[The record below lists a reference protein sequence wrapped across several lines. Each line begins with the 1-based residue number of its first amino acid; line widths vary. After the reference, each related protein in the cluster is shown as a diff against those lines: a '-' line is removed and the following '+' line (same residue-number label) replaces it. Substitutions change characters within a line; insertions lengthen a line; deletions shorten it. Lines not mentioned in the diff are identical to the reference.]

1 MLNAGLEIEPDE
13 DEEEPVTDFRTRFGP
28 ELLMEAGVNVTAL
41 EEFDLRCGGLVLA
54 TNLTLVKLKDLAADC
69 MLQKCNFM

>member
-1 MLNAGLEIEPDE
+1 MK
-13 DEEEPVTDFRTRFGP
+13 
-28 ELLMEAGVNVTAL
+28 AGVNVTAL

-54 TNLTLVKLKDLAADC
+54 TNLTFVKLKDLAADC

>member
-1 MLNAGLEIEPDE
+1 MSIESDE
-13 DEEEPVTDFRTRFGP
+13 DDNDTVTDFRTRFGA
-28 ELLMEAGVNVTAL
+28 ELLMKAGVNVTAL

-54 TNLTLVKLKDLAADC
+54 TNLTFVKLKDLAADC